1 MFKKAL
7 VPLDGSDLAEGILP
21 YVSQLATGLEMTLV
35 LLSVVD
41 PDEVELPER
50 LRVAPSE
57 PPPRIVPVGATDVAA
72 VPLERPIEERSPYPH
87 EVGGPYASQVWENAQ
102 TALRRRHEEITHV
115 LGRQGVK
122 VESLTALGK
131 PADEIVRVAEQ
142 QGCDL
147 IAMSTHGRTT
157 LGRGILGS
165 VTDKV
170 LHTSNLPTLTI
181 TPERAAKYH
190 AGETISAI
198 MCPLDGSPLAETAL
212 PYVEELA
219 RRLSMEVLLVRV
231 LKIGGIYAAHV
242 SGYPYAGVTELEAE
256 IEADATEYMKEVAE
270 NLKGKGLSVRWKLL
284 KGAPAQTIVDLAHE
298 EPQDLIVLTTHGRS
312 GLTRWVIGSVA
323 EAVIRASGDAVLVIP
338 PPKS

>member
-7 VPLDGSDLAEGILP
+7 VPLDGSELAEGILP
-21 YVSQLATGLEMTLV
+21 YVSQLARGLEMSLV

-41 PDEVELPER
+41 PDDVELPER
-50 LRVAPSE
+50 LRVAPAE
-57 PPPRIVPVGATDVAA
+57 APPRIVPVGIQDVAT
-72 VPLERPIEERSPYPH
+72 VPARPAAEERSPYPH
-87 EVGGPYASQVWENAQ
+87 EPGGPYVSQIWENAQ
-102 TALRRRHEEITHV
+102 TTLRRRHEAITHA
-115 LGRQGVK
+115 LSRQGVK

-147 IAMSTHGRTT
+147 VAMSTHGRTT

-170 LHTSNLPTLTI
+170 IHTSSLPTLTI
-181 TPERAAKYH
+181 TPERAEKYH
-190 AGETISAI
+190 AGDAI
-198 MCPLDGSPLAETAL
+198 NAVMCPLDGSPLAETAL

-219 RRLSMEVLLVRV
+219 RKMSLEALLVRV
-231 LKIGGIYAAHV
+231 LKIGGIYAAYAD
-242 SGYPYAGVTELEAE
+242 GYPYAGVTELEAE
-256 IEADATEYMKEVAE
+256 IEADAAEYMKEVAE
-270 NLKGKGLSVRWKLL
+270 NLRGKGLSVRWKLL
-284 KGAPAQTIVDLAHE
+284 KGAPAQSIVDLAHE

-323 EAVIRASGDAVLVIP
+323 EAVIRASGDPVLVIP